1 MAVRLIDSLS
11 TTEPLAEIFSD
22 NSILQA
28 MLDFEIAL
36 ARAEA
41 RAGIIPQNAADAIAA
56 AARTSSLDVAAI
68 ARGGLSAAT
77 VSIPFVKAL
86 TTLVNARSA
95 EAAKFVHWGATSQD
109 VADTAM
115 ILLLKRTRPA
125 LVADLTRTESA
136 LRTLAD
142 EHSQTVMLGRTLMQ
156 AAPPATFGL
165 KAAGWL
171 GAIRRSRVRLESA
184 FREALVVEFGGATG
198 TLAALGDRGVEVG
211 AALADEL
218 GLQFPDAPWH
228 TQRDRLAALVC
239 ASGVLTGALGKMA
252 RDVALMAQTEV
263 AEVAEPGEPGRGRSS
278 TMPHK
283 RNPVGSVIALAA
295 ANRVP
300 GLVASFLSGMVQE
313 HERSAGGWQSEWP
326 TISNVVQATGVAAA
340 SMAEVAEGLSVDEQK
355 MRKNIDATNGLVFA
369 ERAMIL
375 LGPALGRDAAHRLVE
390 QATRRSVE
398 EKKSLAEVL
407 REIPEVKKVLEP
419 STLASLDDP
428 KAYLGVADEFRT
440 RLLAQ
445 GRDSKK

>member
-1 MAVRLIDSLS
+1 M
-11 TTEPLAEIFSD
+11 
-22 NSILQA
+22 
-28 MLDFEIAL
+28 
-36 ARAEA
+36 
-41 RAGIIPQNAADAIAA
+41 
-56 AARTSSLDVAAI
+56 
-68 ARGGLSAAT
+68 
-77 VSIPFVKAL
+77 
-86 TTLVNARSA
+86 
-95 EAAKFVHWGATSQD
+95 
-109 VADTAM
+109 
-115 ILLLKRTRPA
+115 
-125 LVADLTRTESA
+125 
-136 LRTLAD
+136 
-142 EHSQTVMLGRTLMQ
+142 
-156 AAPPATFGL
+156 
-165 KAAGWL
+165 
-171 GAIRRSRVRLESA
+171 
-184 FREALVVEFGGATG
+184 
-198 TLAALGDRGVEVG
+198 
-211 AALADEL
+211 ADEL

-407 REIPEVKKVLEP
+407 REIPEVKKVLEA

>member
-136 LRTLAD
+136 LRTLA
-142 EHSQTVMLGRTLMQ
+142 
-156 AAPPATFGL
+156 
-165 KAAGWL
+165 
-171 GAIRRSRVRLESA
+171 
-184 FREALVVEFGGATG
+184 
-198 TLAALGDRGVEVG
+198 
-211 AALADEL
+211 
-218 GLQFPDAPWH
+218 
-228 TQRDRLAALVC
+228 
-239 ASGVLTGALGKMA
+239 
-252 RDVALMAQTEV
+252 
-263 AEVAEPGEPGRGRSS
+263 GEPGRGRSS

-407 REIPEVKKVLEP
+407 REIPEVKKVLEA

-428 KAYLGVADEFRT
+428 KAYLGVAD
-440 RLLAQ
+440 
-445 GRDSKK
+445 